1 MKIAACKCVRTI
13 FLQGDSAFI
22 FITTIDVAK
31 LIFFPQLFLKNHYV
45 FVLLVNMSL
54 CKHADGGG
62 GHEKKRERDILGGAQ
77 VWIISYFMAE
87 ENAHF

>member
-1 MKIAACKCVRTI
+1 MKNPACKCVRTI

-22 FITTIDVAK
+22 FITAINVAK
-31 LIFFPQLFLKNHYV
+31 HFFFQLFLQNHYV

>member
-1 MKIAACKCVRTI
+1 MKNPACKCVRTI

-22 FITTIDVAK
+22 FITAINVAK
-31 LIFFPQLFLKNHYV
+31 IDFFFSAIPAKPLC
-45 FVLLVNMSL
+45 VLLVYMSL